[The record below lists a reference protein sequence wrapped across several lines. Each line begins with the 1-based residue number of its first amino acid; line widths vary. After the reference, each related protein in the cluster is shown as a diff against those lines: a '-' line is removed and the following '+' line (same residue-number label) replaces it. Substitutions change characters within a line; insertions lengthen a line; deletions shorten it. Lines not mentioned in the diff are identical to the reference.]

1 MSLINSNQQ
10 YDVSEQRRLP
20 VDNVGS
26 DESVTITG
34 ETVQFYYY
42 DASGVFTIDAGQAAG
57 TVVVAKLANRNI
69 KNALGDVTGTHLDS
83 SLSFAASS
91 LVTEVAFPYLVAAT
105 NDTRPGATKA
115 DAVTADLQNGEY
127 CIDYRTGTLYGVKAD
142 NSTTLINVSYKI
154 ETGLAVTP
162 GGVASEVEIVDANG
176 DAALVTTGGSLN
188 VQADGYDSGTDSN
201 KGFEIAPMS
210 SDYVEAVEDLTTIL
224 NATPQYHY
232 VDMRGYNHCSF
243 GWVQDAGA
251 DTFAITIEAAVSDD
265 ANDMTN
271 ADYFDITT
279 SGMNLLTANY
289 TSDGAAT
296 LETGVPVT
304 YLRLK
309 VTTAGGNNDIDM
321 AVFSKKTAL

>member
-26 DESVTITG
+26 DESVTISG

-188 VQADGYDSGTDSN
+188 VQSDGYDSGTDSN
-201 KGFEIAPMS
+201 KVFEVAPI
-210 SDYVEAVEDLTTIL
+210 DTRWENPIL
-224 NATPQYHY
+224 ADETNAADGTYSYY
-232 VDMRGYNHCSF
+232 VDMDGYRNLAIQY
-243 GWVQDAGA
+243 QDVSGGSGTATLKIYA
-251 DTFAITIEAAVSDD
+251 SITGDVDITS
-265 ANDMTN
+265 
-271 ADYFDITT
+271 ADYIDVTT
-279 SGMNLLTANY
+279 SWTGAASY
-289 TSDGAAT
+289 TSDALLVMDSPLPVKYVKVEVVASTGGADDADWA
-296 LETGVPVT
+296 L
-304 YLRLK
+304 
-309 VTTAGGNNDIDM
+309 
-321 AVFSKKTAL
+321 FSYKQY